1 MNPAGAYVAQPDD
14 RLSKLGLTEPVCDR
28 SPAIEH
34 PWWIPPDRQIR
45 CRRFSY
51 FQPRST
57 ERSGKAGEQWPP
69 STRKRGDRSQ
79 ERLSVMLFF
88 QSRVDDAVLPQ
99 RTVRMCATGGASW
112 WCVSMK
118 TKDAEER
125 GRSPLLRRH
134 FSLPTHGSSV
144 QGSNGDA
151 STTCC
156 ILILTK

>member
-118 TKDAEER
+118 TKDAEEEADLHCF
-125 GRSPLLRRH
+125 GDISLSPRTAAVCKAATGMQAPPAV
-134 FSLPTHGSSV
+134 S
-144 QGSNGDA
+144 
-151 STTCC
+151 
-156 ILILTK
+156 